1 MQSDNSV
8 DQSKASRAKILVV
21 DDDPH
26 MQQAIGMC
34 LARGNYQ
41 LTIVAHGMA
50 ALEQLE
56 QDSYD
61 LIITDQQMPQMS
73 GLELLA
79 TLQKRGSE
87 IPLIMIT
94 AYGTIT
100 QAVEAMQLG
109 ATDFITKPFSAPDLE
124 RTVERVLSPESTVSR
139 QRAQK
144 SKGGRPI
151 VSNDPL
157 MIRVLEVA
165 EAVARS
171 EATVLI
177 QGESGTGKE
186 LIARFIHAAS
196 LRNHQPFVAV
206 NCAALPESLLESELF
221 GHEKGAFTGAQTRK
235 IGKFEMAHGGTI
247 LLDEISEMDL
257 ALQAKL
263 LRVLQERE
271 VDRVG
276 GKDPVQIDVRVLA
289 TTNRNLED
297 TVREGKFRA
306 DLYYRLNVIPITLPP
321 LRERRSDVKLLT
333 EHFMRQYLGEKAPPL
348 PGEVLEALMSHP
360 WPGNIRELQNAVQRA
375 AILSQGRT
383 PREGD
388 FLLSMNPQVQ
398 LDAIRGAMGQA
409 PAQAPSLYSMIEKE
423 VVPTADAAGEGLQ
436 IRSGMT
442 VEEMEKALIFET
454 LRATENNR
462 TEAAKLLGISI
473 RTLRNKLHE
482 YRGEEFS
489 SDDAMELATAAE
501 K

>member
-1 MQSDNSV
+1 MDSKDIDQLRSDKDSG
-8 DQSKASRAKILVV
+8 AGRARILVA

-26 MQQAIGMC
+26 MQQAIRAC
-34 LARGNYQ
+34 LSRGNYQ
-41 LTIVAHGMA
+41 FTVVGSGLA

-56 QDSYD
+56 QEAFD
-61 LIITDQQMPQMS
+61 LVISDQQMPQMS
-73 GLELLA
+73 GLELIA
-79 TLQKRGSE
+79 TMQKRGID
-87 IPLIMIT
+87 IPVIMIT
-94 AYGTIT
+94 AYGTVT
-100 QAVEAMQLG
+100 QAVEAMQIG
-109 ATDFITKPFSAPDLE
+109 AADFIMKPFSAPDFE
-124 RTVERVLSPESTVSR
+124 RVVERVMLPESKASR

-144 SKGGRPI
+144 TSSGRPI
-151 VSNDPL
+151 ITNDPL

-186 LIARFIHAAS
+186 LIARFVHASS
-196 LRNHQPFVAV
+196 LRAQQPFVAV
-206 NCAALPESLLESELF
+206 NCAALPENLLESELF

-235 IGKFEMAHGGTI
+235 LGKFELAQGGTI

-276 GKDPVQIDVRVLA
+276 GKDPVSIDVRVLA

-306 DLYYRLNVIPITLPP
+306 DLFYRLNVIPVTLPP
-321 LRERRSDVKLLT
+321 LRERRSDIKLLT
-333 EHFMRQYLGEKAPPL
+333 EHFMRQYLGEKAPTL
-348 PGEVLEALMSHP
+348 PQEVLEALMSHR

-375 AILSQGRT
+375 AILSQGKT
-383 PREGD
+383 PREAD
-388 FLLSMNPQVQ
+388 FLLSMNPQDH
-398 LDAIRGAMGQA
+398 LDAIRGQVA
-409 PAQAPSLYSMIEKE
+409 PAMTLSPLRASIEKIIE
-423 VVPTADAAGEGLQ
+423 PSSPRFVGDAVDSSLT
-436 IRSGMT
+436 IRSGTT
-442 VEEMEKALIFET
+442 VQEMEKALILET
-454 LRATENNR
+454 LRATGENR

-482 YRGEEFS
+482 YRGEISPPDE
-489 SDDAMELATAAE
+489 E
-501 K
+501 